1 MKLTID
7 TPVSVSVRPAQGERG
22 ASVTLALLGGQLWFP
37 ASACPP
43 GIQPGMYK
51 GAEVDVSLRTIRVDN
66 GVRTLF
72 APIRLVSVK

>member
-7 TPVSVSVRPAQGERG
+7 TPVSVSVRPAQGERDS
-22 ASVTLALLGGQLWFP
+22 SVTLALFGGSLWFP

-43 GIQPGMYK
+43 GVQPGMYK
-51 GAEVDVSLRTIRVDN
+51 GADVEVSLRTIRVEN

-72 APIRLVSVK
+72 SAVRLLSVK

>member
-22 ASVTLALLGGQLWFP
+22 ASVTLALLGGQLWFL
-37 ASACPP
+37 ASACPS

-51 GAEVDVSLRTIRVDN
+51 GAEIEVSLRTIRVEN
-66 GVRTLF
+66 GVRSVF
-72 APIRLVSVK
+72 SPVRLLSVK